1 MITSGKIHYT
11 DGWKYILERTW
22 SAQTN
27 IRPPKAIR
35 YKNISL
41 GKKGLLTL
49 TPGFPWDGPSG
60 PTHDT
65 PNSIA
70 ASAGHDALYR
80 LMRLGLLARK
90 WRKAADEAFYWILR
104 EKRMSKIR
112 ATAWYQSVRRL
123 AKSATKAAN
132 RKKVLVAP

>member
-1 MITSGKIHYT
+1 MYYI
-11 DGWKYILERTW
+11 DGVKYILEKTW
-22 SAQTN
+22 SVQTN

-60 PTHDT
+60 PTYNT

-70 ASAGHDALYR
+70 ASAAHDALYR
-80 LMRLGLLARK
+80 LMRRGLLVRK
-90 WRKAADEAFYWILR
+90 WRKKADEVFYWILR
-104 EKRMSKIR
+104 EKRMSEIR
-112 ATAWYQSVRRL
+112 ATAWYQAVRGF
-123 AKSATKAAN
+123 AKSASEAAS